1 MLEYDRFLK
10 SFLKAKLWTYDTI
23 IFLRCYCLF
32 FFCSITKSI
41 LFFFHVTQE
50 HRDELRDQND
60 GVVPP
65 KLKDIFVSLGL
76 HSNRRSLKTIPSLVG
91 DLQAM
96 QNKIK
101 AADLANGRLLST
113 SEEEGGMSSEGE
125 EWTTKTTDVQVKEET
140 SANMKGTKKRGR
152 KPKVENQQNKSLAV
166 RKTSGK
172 TDSGKV
178 KVENGVKNGKVE
190 KKPSKPVEKKKVA
203 NVLKKLK
210 PVKAVAPVSKSS
222 NVKTEKSNGLLKP
235 KSLNGKSEEEA
246 KQVKKVGRPRLATKA
261 AALVK
266 KAATLTKPAA
276 KTAKVD
282 KSRDKKD
289 TVSENKGKAKPT
301 INAKELKVKAKPG
314 RPPKPKQIPEQKQE
328 QKPNDYKLPD
338 KTSLLTKKTQSVAN
352 NSEDVTSVLDK
363 KKAVDKSKAEK
374 QELVGAKSKLPNGKA
389 SEKNIKINK
398 GSTVTSKDKKSIAG
412 TSISG
417 RNNKFVKGRSAA
429 DKNKLVKDSS
439 PTGKKV
445 GQGARRKG
453 AVTVTRGSL
462 RVRK

>member
-1 MLEYDRFLK
+1 M
-10 SFLKAKLWTYDTI
+10 
-23 IFLRCYCLF
+23 
-32 FFCSITKSI
+32 
-41 LFFFHVTQE
+41 
-50 HRDELRDQND
+50 RDQND

-301 INAKELKVKAKPG
+301 TNAKELKVKAKPG
-314 RPPKPKQIPEQKQE
+314 RPRKPKQIPEQKQE

-352 NSEDVTSVLDK
+352 NSEDITSVLDK